1 MHLVKHIGFSLN
13 NIIDITTIYIF
24 HRLWQL
30 SLKYSRLI
38 SLRYIDSL
46 EYLLYHIS
54 NLIPPKVQPD
64 IILRYNIGYW
74 YSDDYDFV
82 LVLRMVQT
90 KAISFNL
97 IVLDDIV
104 EEVVLDVGVSGV
116 PTHGVER

>member
-1 MHLVKHIGFSLN
+1 M
-13 NIIDITTIYIF
+13 
-24 HRLWQL
+24 
-30 SLKYSRLI
+30 
-38 SLRYIDSL
+38 
-46 EYLLYHIS
+46 
-54 NLIPPKVQPD
+54 QPD